1 MFLPATAVAVGIFE
15 DPVPG
20 AVFALILGV
29 FADMAFVE
37 NVVLFTVLFPVLS
50 FATGFV
56 CRFFINRRFFAFI
69 FTSIAAL
76 AVTAVVQMVRT
87 ALSDAWSISMLPTVV
102 LQVLWS
108 IPPAILSY
116 FGPAKWIN

>member
-1 MFLPATAVAVGIFE
+1 MKELLAKLNIRKVFGYALYMLLVLVFQTMFLTQIRPLGVCCMFLPAAVVAVGMFE
-15 DPVPG
+15 DPVPA

-56 CRFFINRRFFAFI
+56 CRFFI
-69 FTSIAAL
+69 
-76 AVTAVVQMVRT
+76 
-87 ALSDAWSISMLPTVV
+87 ISFHVPDPEIICMR
-102 LQVLWS
+102 
-108 IPPAILSY
+108 
-116 FGPAKWIN
+116 